1 MGASWI
7 RGSSVVW
14 ILGSVGR
21 PPPKFTLWSHF
32 YSAPASFESAG
43 VLVPASPAGVIML
56 PCMGCRRL
64 HFGSRSF
71 QGDCHRQS
79 LCFCF
84 FRGETTGPRFWVSPS
99 ASPPRP
105 QNLDR

>member
-64 HFGSRSF
+64 HFGSRSL
-71 QGDCHRQS
+71 QEDCHRQG
-79 LCFCF
+79 LCFCL
-84 FRGETTGPRFWVSPS
+84 FRGETAVSRYSYYPCC
-99 ASPPRP
+99 PP
-105 QNLDR
+105 QHQ